1 MANYNLSILKVY
13 RNEGYGEYT
22 NDDTDN
28 GRETFTGISRVNFPN
43 WDGWEIIDSLKSKP
57 DFKEQ
62 LKHNLVLL
70 SKVNGFYKANFWDK
84 LKLDLMKSQEIADMI
99 MDSAV
104 NKGIFEAVKVAQ
116 QIVGLKITGKVD
128 QNLINKINSIS

>member
-22 NDDTDN
+22 NDGTDN
-28 GRETFTGISRVNFPN
+28 GGETFTGISRVNFPN
-43 WDGWEIIDSLKSKP
+43 WDGWEIVDSLKSKP

-128 QNLINKINSIS
+128 QNLINKLNSIS